1 LFKHAVSQFEEELIT
16 IHPGEYF
23 ATKDDTIISTVLGSC
38 VAVGIFDEGA
48 RMGGLNHFMLPGE
61 GAKIDLIR
69 SPNAKYGMYAMELL
83 INDLM
88 KLGARKSAL
97 KSKVFGGGSVLRFAG
112 GDGSR
117 IAENNIEFAFEYL
130 RKEGIPILSSDVGGI
145 EPRKI
150 FFFARTGKVLLKR
163 IAGTLVELVKK
174 DEERYLVGLQ
184 GRTREGSITLFDSD
198 PKPRPPAASETPRG
212 TVSHKP

>member
-1 LFKHAVSQFEEELIT
+1 MTPLYKHSVSPFEQELIT

-48 RMGGLNHFMLPGE
+48 RMGGLNHFMLPGG
-61 GAKIDLIR
+61 GAKVDLVR

-83 INDLM
+83 INALL
-88 KLGARKSAL
+88 KLGSRKGAL
-97 KSKVFGGGSVLRFAG
+97 KAKVFGGGSVLRFSG
-112 GDGSR
+112 GGSK
-117 IAENNIEFAFEYL
+117 IPGNNVAFAFEYL
-130 RKEGIPILSSDVGGI
+130 RKEGIPLLSSDVGGR

-163 IAGTLVELVKK
+163 IAGTIADLAEKE
-174 DEERYLVGLQ
+174 EERYLKELVKGEKEGL
-184 GRTREGSITLFDSD
+184 ITLFDLG
-198 PKPRPPAASETPRG
+198 PA
-212 TVSHKP
+212 K

>member
-1 LFKHAVSQFEEELIT
+1 MFKHAVSQFEEELIT

-97 KSKVFGGGSVLRFAG
+97 KSKVFGGGSVLRFVG

-130 RKEGIPILSSDVGGI
+130 RKEGIPILSSDVGGT

-150 FFFARTGKVLLKR
+150 FFFARSGKVLLKR

-174 DEERYLVGLQ
+174 DEERYLEGLQ
-184 GRTREGSITLFDSD
+184 GPAREGSITLFDSD
-198 PKPRPPAASETPRG
+198 PKPRPPAASEMPRG